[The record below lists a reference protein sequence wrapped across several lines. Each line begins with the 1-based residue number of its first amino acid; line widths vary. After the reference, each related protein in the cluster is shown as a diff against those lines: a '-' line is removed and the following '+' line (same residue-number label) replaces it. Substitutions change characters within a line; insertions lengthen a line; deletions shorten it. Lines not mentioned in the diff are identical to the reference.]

1 LSYDL
6 GNPLGARVT
15 YTPNADYNGSDSFVF
30 RVSDGQTPPLSADK
44 TVNITITADPD
55 DPTGA
60 PTATTTSGGA
70 ASGKY
75 LVGELYQIDT
85 SAISDVDTS
94 DPLTFSYSTTFQ
106 KLNSMD
112 EWETDT
118 DIDPITTASFTLLQA
133 HQLRRLVTV
142 VTQTNGGN
150 NSWTLTGTTMVL
162 DETQIVQDSGTS
174 SISGSEYTD
183 TDGNAN
189 YSSSGLTDVKL
200 SDLSTYLQNG
210 YPDFTFVNAS
220 LHLVSNNTNLI
231 TLTDSSTSSTL
242 QFLPSAVE
250 DANGNT
256 TISVGIVV
264 DSVLRKTLTYN
275 ISIAPVDS
283 ADSFSITGSYSNGTL
298 TISYDTTGVLD
309 ELASSGAYQYYIN
322 VYDDFGDQLNQYSQ
336 VVQTSNSATVYLEEF
351 VDNDNYT
358 RTFPYASG
366 GYVEIYATL
375 LQTSDNGGG
384 YIGSDGTTISTFN
397 VTTTNNVVSATVNI

>member
-1 LSYDL
+1 
-6 GNPLGARVT
+6 
-15 YTPNADYNGSDSFVF
+15 
-30 RVSDGQTPPLSADK
+30 
-44 TVNITITADPD
+44 
-55 DPTGA
+55 
-60 PTATTTSGGA
+60 
-70 ASGKY
+70 
-75 LVGELYQIDT
+75 
-85 SAISDVDTS
+85 
-94 DPLTFSYSTTFQ
+94 
-106 KLNSMD
+106 MD